1 MAALSFFIAAPSYA
15 QTIQEYNVKRAPGP
29 IVIDGRLDDKGWS
42 DMPLTTKFVQYRY
55 GTQTVFPTQ
64 CKMLWDDKYL
74 YIAFIMDD
82 RDVWGTSLTWN
93 DPKYCLC
100 NEEVAEIFID
110 PDGDGLNYLETEIN
124 AFGAVMNL
132 RMDKEYSKGGTGD
145 YNFTFKD
152 LKIGITVQ
160 GTLNNQADS
169 DTSWT
174 GEFAFPFS
182 EIAPWAPSKSF
193 PPKAGDLWRLNLYRY
208 DYGRTATKYNEL
220 SAWSQTDKRGFH
232 APDRFGKLT
241 FSGEVAGTPTKV
253 SEKSELPGAIK
264 ILRNYPNPFN
274 PSTTI
279 EYSVPSSGTVTLEIF
294 NTAGQKVRTL
304 FSGVLQAGVYRMV
317 WEGRHENGTPMPSG
331 IYFSCLTMGNTLST
345 RRMLLLK

>member
-1 MAALSFFIAAPSYA
+1 MIVASFLVSVPSHA
-15 QTIQEYNVKRAPGP
+15 QTIQEYTAKRAPGP
-29 IVIDGRLDDKGWS
+29 IVVDGRLDDKGWS

-55 GTQTVFPTQ
+55 GTQTFFPTQ

-82 RDVWGTSLTWN
+82 RDVWGTSTTWS

-100 NEEVAEIFID
+100 SEEVAEIFID

-124 AFGAVMNL
+124 ALGAVMDL
-132 RMDKEYSKGGTGD
+132 RLDKEFAKGGTGD

-174 GEFAFPFS
+174 CEFAFPFS
-182 EIAPWAPSKSF
+182 EIAPWAPSMSF
-193 PPKAGDLWRLNLYRY
+193 PPKAGDIWRLNLYRY
-208 DYGRTATKYNEL
+208 DYGRTTAKYNEL

-232 APDRFGKLT
+232 APDLFGRVI
-241 FSGEVAGTPTKV
+241 FSGEVAGSPTKV
-253 SEKSELPGAIK
+253 SEKSDRPGSFG
-264 ILRNYPNPFN
+264 ILGNYPNPFN
-274 PSTTI
+274 PSTSI
-279 EYSVPSSGTVTLEIF
+279 EYSAPSTGTATLEIF
-294 NTAGQKVRTL
+294 NVTGQKVRTL
-304 FSGVLQAGVYRMV
+304 FSGELQAGVYRML
-317 WEGRHENGTPMPSG
+317 WEGKDENGANMPSG
-331 IYFSCLTMGNTLST
+331 IYFSRLTCGSVVST